1 MSSFLDWLRLFRV
14 NKAPMTLLL
23 VEVFFLI
30 GGGSFLS
37 WYNVWLVLW
46 ATLVHF
52 VTFGHNTVMDT
63 SRGYDKENPHRKH
76 DPLVSGKI
84 QLDEA
89 HNYVN
94 WLLIFAAFAGLVLI
108 LTSPGLQIAALS
120 FMILFI
126 VAGHT
131 YSDGL
136 DKSSLLAFI
145 PYTLAYG
152 ALCSASYFLYA
163 TAVTDPRLYILS
175 LIYIVF
181 TLLFQVGW
189 EIYLKDMTIEKEPNL
204 LRALKCKVEKGRFK
218 CSFRARLFG
227 YLVKI
232 GVFVPL
238 FLTGFVNIQATPQ
251 GVAALIL
258 LVITVVFA
266 VLEIEYRD
274 YDYDRFV
281 IFILIEDFASLL
293 LLPVVI
299 VDALGAIGGIAVL
312 SMVIYTIVWY
322 VLFNMLTWGSPYRPK
337 E

>member
-1 MSSFLDWLRLFRV
+1 
-14 NKAPMTLLL
+14 MTVLL

-46 ATLVHF
+46 ATLVHW
-52 VTFGHNTVMDT
+52 VTFGHNTLMDT
-63 SRGYDKENPHRKH
+63 ARGYDKENPRRKH
-76 DPLVSGKI
+76 DPLVSGEI

-108 LTSPGLQIAALS
+108 LTSPGQQIIALS

-131 YSDGL
+131 YNDGL
-136 DKSSLLAFI
+136 NKSSVLAFI

-152 ALCSASYFLYA
+152 SLCSASYFLYA
-163 TAVTDPRLYILS
+163 TPITEPRLFILS
-175 LIYIVF
+175 LIYIIF
-181 TLLFQVGW
+181 TLIFQVGW
-189 EIYLKDMTIEKEPNL
+189 EIYLKDITNEKEPNL
-204 LRALKCKVEKGRFK
+204 LRVMKVKVEKGKFK
-218 CSFRARLFG
+218 CSFRARLFAYG
-227 YLVKI
+227 VKI

-238 FLTGFVNIQATPQ
+238 FLTTFVNIQATVE
-251 GVAALIL
+251 GVSALVL

-266 VLEIEYRD
+266 VLQIESRD
-274 YDYDRFV
+274 YNYNRD
-281 IFILIEDFASLL
+281 IMFILIEDFASIL

-299 VDALGAIGGIAVL
+299 VGAIGPQGGIAVI
-312 SMVIYTIVWY
+312 SMVVYTAVWY
-322 VLFNMLTWGSPYRPK
+322 ILFNMLTWSSPYKPK

>member
-1 MSSFLDWLRLFRV
+1 
-14 NKAPMTLLL
+14 MTVLL

-46 ATLVHF
+46 ATLVHW

-63 SRGYDKENPHRKH
+63 ARGYDKENPHRKH
-76 DPLVSGKI
+76 DPLVSGAI

-108 LTSPGLQIAALS
+108 LTSPGRQVVALS
-120 FMILFI
+120 FMIIFI

-136 DKSSLLAFI
+136 DKSSVLAFI
-145 PYTLAYG
+145 PFTLAYG
-152 ALCSASYFLYA
+152 SLCSASYFLYQ
-163 TAVTDPRLYILS
+163 TNVTPLFILS
-175 LIYIVF
+175 LLYIVF
-181 TLLFQVGW
+181 TLVFQVGW
-189 EIYLKDMTIEKEPNL
+189 EIYLRDITIEKEPNL
-204 LRALKCKVEKGRFK
+204 LRVLKVKVEKGKFK

-227 YLVKI
+227 YGVKM

-238 FLTGFVNIQATPQ
+238 FLTGFVNIQATVE
-251 GVAALIL
+251 GVSALAL
-258 LVITVVFA
+258 LVITIVFA
-266 VLEIEYRD
+266 VLQIESRD
-274 YDYDRFV
+274 YNYNRDILFT
-281 IFILIEDFASLL
+281 LIEDFASLL

-299 VDALGAIGGIAVL
+299 VGAIGGIAVI
-312 SMVIYTIVWY
+312 SMVIYTAVWY
-322 VLFNMLTWGSPYRPK
+322 ILFNMLTWSSPYRPK